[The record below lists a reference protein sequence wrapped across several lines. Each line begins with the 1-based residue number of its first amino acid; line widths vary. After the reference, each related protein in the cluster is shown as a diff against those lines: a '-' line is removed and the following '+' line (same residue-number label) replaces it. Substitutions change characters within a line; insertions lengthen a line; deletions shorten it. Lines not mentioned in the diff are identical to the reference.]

1 MRAMRRILSVLL
13 LVSLVMVAC
22 GLLGVVIYN
31 LPPVHDRL
39 SWRVA
44 NLSAEVRYF
53 LNPPEQVVFVPQE
66 QEAFIN
72 AVVEATLKALTP
84 TAADDSE
91 PGSDTNFIEATQ
103 AGPAATAT
111 PMPTATLTPTPMPE
125 KVELSGIV
133 HEYQKFNNCGP
144 ANLSMA
150 LSYWGW
156 EGDQF
161 ETREFLRP
169 SYEIDDKNVNPAEMV
184 AFVESQTDFK
194 ALWRVGGDLDL
205 LKRLVAAGLPV
216 VIEKGLHPA
225 EEYWLGHFEIVS
237 GYDEAR
243 SYFMVYDSFV
253 GPDYAYPVSYAEIDE
268 FWRHF
273 NNVYVVIYPPDRE
286 AEVLAILGRQAD
298 TGDNFQY
305 AAQKALEETASLTGR
320 DQFFAWFNR
329 GSNLVYLEDYT
340 AAAEAYDAAYAVYAT
355 LPEQER
361 PWRLLWYQFGPYAA
375 YYHTGRYEDVI
386 NLAYATLVN
395 VDKPVLEETYYWRG
409 MARAASGDREGAIED
424 LRRAA
429 DLNARSTD
437 AAEQLRLLGLE
448 YP

>member
-1 MRAMRRILSVLL
+1 MRGMRRILSVLL
-13 LVSLVMVAC
+13 LVSLSILAC

-31 LPPVHDRL
+31 LPPVHERL

-44 NLSAEVRYF
+44 NLNAEIRYY

-66 QEAFIN
+66 QEAFIE
-72 AVVEATLKALTP
+72 AIVAATLQALTP
-84 TAADDSE
+84 VAPVDSVANSTQIEPTATQPGPTAAPTRS
-91 PGSDTNFIEATQ
+91 P
-103 AGPAATAT
+103 T
-111 PMPTATLTPTPMPE
+111 PTLTPTPLPE

-169 SYEIDDKNVNPAEMV
+169 SYEIDDKNVNPWEMV

-205 LKRLVAAGLPV
+205 LKRLVAAGFPV
-216 VIEKGLHPA
+216 VIEKGLHPP

-273 NNVYVVIYPPDRE
+273 NNVYVVIYAPDRE
-286 AEVLAILGRQAD
+286 AEVLAILGPHVDA
-298 TGDNFQY
+298 GDNFKY
-305 AAQKALEETASLTGR
+305 AAQKALEETGSLSGR

-329 GSNLVYLEDYT
+329 GSNLVFLEDYA
-340 AAAEAYDAAYAVYAT
+340 AAAEAYDAAYSVYAT
-355 LPEQER
+355 LPEEER
-361 PWRLLWYQFGPYAA
+361 PWRMLWYQFGPYAA
-375 YYHTGRYEDVI
+375 YYHTGRYQDVI

-429 DLNARSTD
+429 ELNTRSTE